1 MLEKYL
7 NDDWQKILEEEF
19 SKDYFKKLE
28 KTVLNE
34 YKNNTVYPNIENVFH
49 AFNLIKY
56 EDIKVV
62 IIGQDPYHG
71 ENQAMGLAFSVP
83 KEEKLPPSLRNIY
96 KELEDDLHIKR
107 KDGDL
112 SDWAKEGVLLINDV
126 LTVRKKSP
134 KSHSKI
140 GWEIFTEAAI
150 KKINDLDKVIFIL
163 WGNPAI
169 KKEKLIDK
177 RHIIIKSPHPSPLS
191 AYRGFFGSKPFSK
204 TNEYLIKEGKKPINW

>member
-1 MLEKYL
+1 MLKQYL
-7 NDDWQKILEEEF
+7 DENWQTILKEEF

-34 YKNNTVYPNIENVFH
+34 YKNNTVYPSIENIFH
-49 AFNLIKY
+49 AFNLVKY

-83 KEEKLPPSLRNIY
+83 KNEKLPPSLKNIY
-96 KELEDDLHIKR
+96 KELEDDLQIKR
-107 KDGDL
+107 EDGDL

-140 GWEIFTEAAI
+140 GWEIFTEAVI

-169 KKEKLIDK
+169 KKEKIIDK
-177 RHIIIKSPHPSPLS
+177 KHIIIKGPHPSPLS

-204 TNEYLIKEGKKPINW
+204 TNEYLIKEGKKPIHW